1 MRLSGPILPGDSPG
15 VDTLHTEEFMSLGL
29 PGNASAFPGVENEL
43 TSVLN

>member
-29 PGNASAFPGVENEL
+29 TGNASVFPGAENEL
-43 TSVLN
+43 TLVLN